1 MNKITSLFALSL
13 ACLSFT
19 ACQDDFP
26 TVLNTEYAQSDDD
39 TPEPG
44 DEPGKEGEELSIGSY
59 NLWISTK
66 GVAEYSWTSRRE
78 VLARSIVDNDFDIF
92 GFQEAD
98 ATIQNELPVLVG
110 NKGGKYE
117 WWFVGRTLRT
127 PVAARL
133 SDWPG
138 TRNVLN

>member
-1 MNKITSLFALSL
+1 MNKITLFALSL

-110 NKGGKYE
+110 TREASTSGGLSA
-117 WWFVGRTLRT
+117 GTLRT